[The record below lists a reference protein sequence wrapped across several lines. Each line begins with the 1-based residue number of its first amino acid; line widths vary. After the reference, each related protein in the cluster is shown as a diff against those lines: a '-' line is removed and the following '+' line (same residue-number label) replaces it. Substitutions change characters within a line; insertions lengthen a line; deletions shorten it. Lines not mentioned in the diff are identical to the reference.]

1 MDEKKPSSFVSKD
14 EFQTQEQVPFKKSG
28 AEIKFVKK
36 MNRHFIPFVCI
47 ILFLQFIDKGTLA
60 IVALIPEFF
69 TDVGINRD
77 QYAWCNSIFY
87 LGYLCMQ
94 LPNNFMM
101 QKFPISKYIGTMLVL
116 WGAVLF
122 CMCFAHSFSQLAG
135 LRFLL
140 GFFEA
145 TTYPAV
151 FLLIATMYRRSEQ
164 VVWFGIMF
172 VSNSVA
178 TIIGNGA
185 AVGILRMPT
194 IGFFSPWKW
203 AMVIYG
209 SATMAAGI
217 IFFFFMPD
225 RSDSRWFKLT
235 EEEKL
240 IVEDRARDNAVVP
253 NRKIKMNQIWEALK
267 EPRLYCY
274 CFISM
279 FVNFQNGALT
289 SFNTII
295 ISDLGF
301 NSTDAILLT
310 MPYAGAIITMIFIST
325 WLSKKYNETIYVAM
339 GACVIS
345 IVGLTM
351 LAAIP
356 SGGVKLMGIYLSGGC
371 TPSYVL
377 LQASISSNVSGYT
390 KKIFYTAGNLVF
402 YTIGNF
408 VGPLLLR
415 NKEAPRYLSGMG
427 VYIAA
432 NVLAILLFA
441 YVRLVYV
448 RTNKQRHLDKDVN
461 IAALPDDLEDMTDKE
476 NEHFVYRT

>member
-1 MDEKKPSSFVSKD
+1 MDEKRSSFASKD
-14 EFQTQEQVPFKKSG
+14 EFQTEEKVPFVKSE

-36 MNRHFIPFVCI
+36 MNLRFIPFVCL
-47 ILFLQFIDKGTLA
+47 ILFLQFIDKSTLS
-60 IVALIPEFF
+60 IVAIIPEFF
-69 TDVGINRD
+69 TDTGINRD

-101 QKFPISKYIGTMLVL
+101 QKFPISKYIGVMLVL

-140 GFFEA
+140 GFFES
-145 TTYPAV
+145 TTYPCI

-172 VSNSVA
+172 VSNNLSTV
-178 TIIGNGA
+178 IGNTA
-185 AVGILRMPT
+185 AVGILKMPT
-194 IGFFSPWKW
+194 VGFFSPWKW
-203 AMVIYG
+203 ALVIYG
-209 SATMAAGI
+209 SLTMAAGI
-217 IFFFFMPD
+217 VYFFFMPD
-225 RSDSRWFKLT
+225 RPDSRWFSLT
-235 EEEKL
+235 EEERH

-253 NRKIKMNQIWEALK
+253 NRKIKTDQIIEALK

-274 CFISM
+274 CLISM

-289 SFNTII
+289 SFNTLI

-301 NSTDAILLT
+301 SSTDTILLA
-310 MPYAGAIITMIFIST
+310 MPKRYS
-325 WLSKKYNETIYVAM
+325 EVIYVAM
-339 GACVIS
+339 GACVMS
-345 IVGLTM
+345 IIGLT
-351 LAAIP
+351 LLIAIP
-356 SGGVKLMGIYLSGGC
+356 SGGAKLMGIYLSGGC

-377 LQASISSNVSGYT
+377 LQASIASNVSGYT

-415 NKEAPRYLSGMG
+415 DNEAPRYFTGMG

-432 NVLAILLFA
+432 NVLSIVLFA
-441 YVRLVYV
+441 YVRMVYV
-448 RTNKQRHLDKDVN
+448 KANKKRHLDKNVN
-461 IAALPDDLEDMTDKE
+461 IAALPDDLEDITDVQ

>member
-1 MDEKKPSSFVSKD
+1 MHEKSSSFASKD
-14 EFQTQEQVPFKKSG
+14 EFQTDEQVPFAKSE
-28 AEIKFVKK
+28 AENKFVRK
-36 MNRHFIPFVCI
+36 MNIRFIPFVCL
-47 ILFLQFIDKGTLA
+47 ILFLQFIDKSTLS
-60 IVALIPEFF
+60 IVAIIPEFF
-69 TDVGINRD
+69 ADTGINRD

-101 QKFPISKYIGTMLVL
+101 QKFPISKYIGIMLLL

-122 CMCFAHSFSQLAG
+122 CMCFAHNFGQLAG

-140 GFFEA
+140 GFFES
-145 TTYPAV
+145 TTYPCI

-172 VSNSVA
+172 VSNNLSTV
-178 TIIGNGA
+178 IGNSA
-185 AVGILRMPT
+185 AVGILKMPT
-194 IGFFSPWKW
+194 VGFFSPWKW
-203 AMVIYG
+203 ALVIYG
-209 SATMAAGI
+209 SLTMAAGVVY
-217 IFFFFMPD
+217 FFFMPD
-225 RSDSRWFKLT
+225 RPDSRWFNLT

-253 NRKIKMNQIWEALK
+253 NRKIKMDQIIEALK

-274 CFISM
+274 CLISM

-289 SFNTII
+289 SFNTLI

-301 NSTDAILLT
+301 SSTETILLA
-310 MPYAGAIITMIFIST
+310 MPYAVVIVIMIFIT
-325 WLSKKYNETIYVAM
+325 TYLSKRYSEVIYVAM
-339 GACVIS
+339 GACVMS
-345 IVGLTM
+345 IVGLT
-351 LAAIP
+351 LLIAIP

-377 LQASISSNVSGYT
+377 LQASIASNVSGYT

-415 NKEAPRYLSGMG
+415 DKEAPRYFTGMA

-432 NVLAILLFA
+432 NVLSIILFA
-441 YVRLVYV
+441 YVRTVYV
-448 RTNKQRHLDKDVN
+448 QANKRRHLDKNVN
-461 IAALPDDLEDMTDKE
+461 IAALPDGLEDITDVQ